1 MSNALNL
8 RRSVIAAWPARR
20 DGIAHS
26 ASRRAA
32 QFSMPGDVTLA
43 PFLAGHR
50 LVRDGVN
57 DIGLLRALGPKP
69 DRCRAPEL
77 LASRDGCGEALKCN

>member
-1 MSNALNL
+1 M
-8 RRSVIAAWPARR
+8 R
-20 DGIAHS
+20 
-26 ASRRAA
+26 
-32 QFSMPGDVTLA
+32 GDVTLA

-69 DRCRAPEL
+69 DRCCALEL
-77 LASRDGCGEALKCN
+77 LAACRDGCGEALKCN